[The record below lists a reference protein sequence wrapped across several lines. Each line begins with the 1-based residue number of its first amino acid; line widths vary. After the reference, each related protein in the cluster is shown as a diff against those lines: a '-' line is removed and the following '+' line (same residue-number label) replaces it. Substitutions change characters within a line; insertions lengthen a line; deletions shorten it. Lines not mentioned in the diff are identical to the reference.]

1 MLDPA
6 IVQEDVVFHIE
17 DIVDAEVGAEIII
30 DFLMDDEVHA
40 YILSFS
46 SSWLAC

>member
-17 DIVDAEVGAEIII
+17 DIVDDEVGAEIII
-30 DFLMDDEVHA
+30 DFLMDDEVQA
-40 YILSFS
+40 YIVSFS
-46 SSWLAC
+46 SSWLVC